1 MFLKTQQME
10 NLIIPEIN
18 KIFDCDILAPNKLQ
32 KNVDGRIAFSQFMR
46 CNSGLSLQK
55 IGDLIEK
62 NHATIIHHIKTH
74 SQLMRFNREYREK
87 YKTIG
92 VYSGFKRWL
101 CIECEF
107 EIKTIKYEL

>member
-1 MFLKTQQME
+1 ME

-18 KIFDCDILAPNKLQ
+18 KIFDCDILAKNRIQ
-32 KNVDGRIAFSQFMR
+32 KNVFGRAAFYQFMR
-46 CNSGLSLQK
+46 RNSGLSLQK
-55 IGDLIEK
+55 IGDLIGK
-62 NHATIIHHIKTH
+62 NHATIIHGLQVH
-74 SQLMRFNREYREK
+74 SELMRFNREYREK

-107 EIKTIKYEL
+107 EIKTISYGKEL